1 MVLTNYFLGARDGK
15 GRDGGECKCSSF
27 SDRSTA
33 DHAHMFA
40 VCSFQFI
47 PAKFAKKVRFVY
59 GICVFLRK
67 IHQWKTLFLKLRF
80 GKFRLCFARI
90 YHRKGISHKYDAIT
104 CNALELVTHLV
115 QLHMMQL
122 AAYALQVSFND
133 SVRSR

>member
-1 MVLTNYFLGARDGK
+1 M
-15 GRDGGECKCSSF
+15 GRDGMVGSVNVHRSATARQLIMRICSRSSLSSSF
-27 SDRSTA
+27 PPNL
-33 DHAHMFA
+33 
-40 VCSFQFI
+40 Q
-47 PAKFAKKVRFVY
+47 KKVRFVY
-59 GICVFLRK
+59 GLCVFLRK
-67 IHQWKTLFLKLRF
+67 IRQWKTLFLKLRF